1 MEKIVSSSHPPPPSR
16 LKHITVMTGLGRT
29 TPSLRSTVKRQ
40 VERINKL
47 LSLLPS
53 CEAEKAREILD
64 GIDETLSLYTH
75 TNGPVDPVELLLVHI
90 IRKMASGE
98 CRNELLDNRRRTLS

>member
-1 MEKIVSSSHPPPPSR
+1 M
-16 LKHITVMTGLGRT
+16 GRT

-47 LSLLPS
+47 LNLLPN

-64 GIDETLSLYTH
+64 GVDETLSLYTH
-75 TNGPVDPVELLLVHI
+75 TNGPVDPVEFLLVHV
-90 IRKMASGE
+90 IRKIAEGE
-98 CRNELLDNRRRTLS
+98 CSSELLDNRRGAHR